1 MPSEQ
6 GYVLIVDD
14 NEANRDVL
22 ARRLDREGHTVAVA
36 ENGHQALEMMRAQE
50 FDLVLLD
57 IIMPGMDGYQVLEY
71 LKADAALR
79 HIPVIVISAVDAL
92 DSAVRC
98 IELGAEDYLSKP
110 FNQVLLKARID
121 ASLEKKRLR
130 AQEQA
135 YLKLRFESEKAAAEE
150 ALYESEE
157 RYRTLVDRAPI
168 GVITCDRGGNITNVN
183 PALLEI
189 ADFSDKRR
197 FRQINLLTRPS
208 LVKAGIAATFHRCM
222 EEEITVTADYHYRSD
237 RGKTSVLHL
246 RLTPLHD
253 ENGTINGAL
262 GTVEDVTEQR
272 QLQEQLVQSAKLASI
287 GELAAGVAHEINNPI
302 NGIINYAQLL
312 LNKAE
317 PSSRQ
322 AHFLEGILR
331 EGDRVANIVR
341 DLLIFARV
349 DTEGTSPA
357 HVSDILSATLTLNSQ
372 QVKKDGIV
380 LEIEEQSDLPQ
391 VRCRSQRIQQVF
403 LNLISNAR
411 DALNA
416 RYPGP
421 DPNKRLTVRIEQIE
435 KEGQSYVRT
444 TFHDLG
450 VGIPAQNLSR
460 VFAPFFTTKK
470 PGEGTGLGLSVSY
483 GIIQDH
489 HGDIQ
494 VESVEGEYTIFRVDL
509 PV

>member
-1 MPSEQ
+1 MQSEP
-6 GYVLIVDD
+6 GFVLVVDD
-14 NEANRDVL
+14 NETNRDVL
-22 ARRLDREGHTVAVA
+22 ARRLKREGYAVAVA

-57 IIMPGMDGYQVLEY
+57 IVMPGMDGYQVMEQ
-71 LKADAALR
+71 LKADPVLH

-92 DSAVRC
+92 DSTVRC
-98 IELGAEDYLSKP
+98 IELGAEDYLTKP
-110 FNQVLLKARID
+110 FNQVLLKARIG

-157 RYRTLVDRAPI
+157 RYRTLVDQAPI
-168 GVITCDRGGNITNVN
+168 GVITCDCEGNITNVN

-189 ADFSDKRR
+189 ADFSDKRA

-208 LVKAGIAATFHRCM
+208 LVEAGIAATFRRCM
-222 EEEITVTADYHYRSD
+222 EEVIPVTADYHYRSD
-237 RGKTSVLHL
+237 RGKTSILHL
-246 RLTPLHD
+246 RLTPLRD
-253 ENGTINGAL
+253 ENRVVNGAL

-272 QLQEQLVQSAKLASI
+272 QLQEQLIQSAKLASI

-317 PSSRQ
+317 PGSRQ
-322 AHFLEGILR
+322 ACFLEGILR

-349 DTEGTSPA
+349 DAESTSPA
-357 HVSDILSATLTLNSQ
+357 HISDILSATLTLTNQ
-372 QVKKDGIV
+372 QVRKDGIII
-380 LEIEEQSDLPQ
+380 EIEKQPGLPK

-416 RYPGP
+416 RYPED
-421 DPNKRLTVRIEQIE
+421 DPNKRLIIRIEQIE
-435 KEGQSYVRT
+435 KEGRAYVRT
-444 TFHDLG
+444 TFHDQG
-450 VGIPAQNLSR
+450 EGIPVHNLSR
-460 VFAPFFTTKK
+460 VFTPFFTTKK